1 MSFAEM
7 LPLKDA
13 VSPLSEAMRAEPK
26 VPEPAFS
33 PEKLPELA
41 LIEEKLP
48 GPAPTDEKTAG
59 PAATDVRLVS
69 PEPRSVPSRSVPKSP
84 LLQRVPLSPT
94 RQSAAP
100 AEADASRGSRSS

>member
-59 PAATDVRLVS
+59 PAATDVRLVR
-69 PEPRSVPSRSVPKSP
+69 PEPRSMPRRSVPTSP
-84 LLQRVPLSPT
+84 RLQLLPL
-94 RQSAAP
+94 RP
-100 AEADASRGSRSS
+100 ARHSGGPPEGH

>member
-59 PAATDVRLVS
+59 PAATDVGLVR
-69 PEPRSVPSRSVPKSP
+69 PEPRSMPRRCVPKSP
-84 LLQRVPLSPT
+84 MLKLLPLSPT
-94 RQSAAP
+94 RPSGVPP
-100 AEADASRGSRSS
+100 AVRADRS